1 MKDFFRLFKVNKLKA
16 FIILITFIINT
27 VATGYLLYAISLL
40 NGIENKVRLLL
51 AIVLGI
57 AWIIFVICYR
67 KSIKKGDT
75 MTVNK
80 FIKILNEQLLDT
92 INESAFDHRLR
103 YKSVGIDILDET
115 SIKIQWESYES
126 SYETDAF
133 FEEIDNTCTKLAEKY
148 LLEDNLN
155 VYTHL
160 TSRDGYL
167 DITEHTV
174 IYLDRPTANLKVYNI
189 EYGRTVRYDISDWLI
204 GISIKDLKIGKY
216 ETSRT
221 DQNTGTAIILNIPD
235 SDLEE
240 NMKSMRLRQT
250 KKPLVCKCYKLKEHK
265 YNGHDIY
272 LNKEKMDKYD
282 TYYLSKL
289 FECE

>member
-1 MKDFFRLFKVNKLKA
+1 
-16 FIILITFIINT
+16 
-27 VATGYLLYAISLL
+27 
-40 NGIENKVRLLL
+40 
-51 AIVLGI
+51 
-57 AWIIFVICYR
+57 
-67 KSIKKGDT
+67 

-115 SIKIQWESYES
+115 SIKIRWESYES

-133 FEEIDNTCTKLAEKY
+133 FEEIDNACTKLAEKY

-174 IYLDRPTANLKVYNI
+174 IYLDRPTSNLKVYNI
-189 EYGRTVRYDISDWLI
+189 EYGRTVREDFSDWLI
-204 GISIKDLKIGKY
+204 GIRIKDLKIGNF

-240 NMKSMRLRQT
+240 NMKSMSLRQT
-250 KKPLVCKCYKLKEHK
+250 RKPLVCKCYKLKEHK

-272 LNKEKMDKYD
+272 LNKEKMDNYD